1 MTQRFQ
7 AMPTILRR
15 LLLFGAPALVG
26 VVNLTHPVIAP
37 PVYAG
42 VLHHLDWWVTLHI
55 LNLALFPPLGLAAYT
70 LISDLNGVAAT
81 VSRVAIAVFIPIYA
95 GFDAL
100 MGIGTGLLVQ
110 LSRQLS
116 PAGVAVVTPV
126 INSFYDSPIL
136 YNLAAAGS
144 IAWIIAMLAA
154 TVAFTAPERRR
165 LVAIIAIIS
174 FPVGGWARQN
184 IFLAADGVTI
194 TPAWW
199 PVTAGMGL
207 VMLAI
212 GKPRVTGALLT
223 LAGALF
229 GALHVTPTG
238 PLGAACFLAAALYIE
253 FVMRK
258 DKLVTR
264 RSI

>member
-1 MTQRFQ
+1 
-7 AMPTILRR
+7 MPTILRR
-15 LLLFGAPALVG
+15 LLLFGAPALVAA
-26 VVNLTHPVIAP
+26 VNLTHPVIAP

-42 VLHHLDWWVTLHI
+42 VLHHLDWWLTLHT
-55 LNLALFPPLGLAAYT
+55 LNLVLFPLLGLAAYL
-70 LISDLNGVAAT
+70 LIMDLNGIAAT
-81 VSRVAIAVFIPIYA
+81 LSKVAIAVFIPVYA

-110 LSRQLS
+110 LSRQLP
-116 PAGVAVVTPV
+116 PASIAVVAPV
-126 INSFYDSPIL
+126 INAFYDSPLL
-136 YNLAAAGS
+136 YNIAAAGS

-165 LVAIIAIIS
+165 VVAIVAIIS
-174 FPVGGWARQN
+174 FPIGGWARQN
-184 IFLAADGVTI
+184 LFLAADGVTI

-199 PVTAGMGL
+199 LVTAGMGL
-207 VMLAI
+207 LMLAV
-212 GKPRVTGALLT
+212 GKPRVTAALLT

-238 PLGAACFLAAALYIE
+238 PLGAACFLVAGLYVE

-258 DKLVTR
+258 GKPMTP